1 MLTTFPTRYVFSLRE
16 RFQVNE
22 PFVST
27 KAESKI
33 LAIKSINI
41 SYPHFLVLH
50 YTLLTAKRTSEI
62 RY

>member
-1 MLTTFPTRYVFSLRE
+1 MYSACVNALI
-16 RFQVNE
+16 QVNE

-33 LAIKSINI
+33 LAIKPINI
-41 SYPHFLVLH
+41 SYPYFVVLH